1 MRNLLVVAIFC
12 LGASGLAFAHESK
25 HEHEKKA
32 PNAEP
37 IEQTEAGKVYGAKLP
52 KDMPNAIEIGEAAD
66 NAAAH
71 MDKLGAFSGRI
82 TEVCQNSGCWVVLT
96 GSNGQLARVTMHDHA
111 NDGLP
116 ALASR
121 CACRLLTFDVD
132 DGDLPHAD
140 HFALRGTRS
149 LAGHC
154 PGQPGHAAQ
163 ALRAH
168 WHR

>member
-66 NAAAH
+66 NAADH

-111 NDGLP
+111 FGVPKDSSGP
-116 ALASR
+116 AVVYG
-121 CACRLLTFDVD
+121 TFGKSVKSAGEVD
-132 DGDLPHAD
+132 HLKSEGANNVQAEELKID
-140 HFALRGTRS
+140 ALSVLIPT
-149 LAGHC
+149 AK
-154 PGQPGHAAQ
+154 
-163 ALRAH
+163 
-168 WHR
+168 